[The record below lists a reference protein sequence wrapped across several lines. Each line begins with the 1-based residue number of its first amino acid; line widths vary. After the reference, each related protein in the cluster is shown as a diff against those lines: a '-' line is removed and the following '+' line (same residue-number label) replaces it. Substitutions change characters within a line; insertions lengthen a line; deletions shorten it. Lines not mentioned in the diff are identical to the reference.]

1 MDSKTSSEISNNN
14 TKFRF
19 FNIIQIFKMKKIAT
33 LIILFST
40 FMQAQQ
46 SYPTYPELWKEV
58 EKFENDD
65 LPKSANQSVEKIY
78 QLAKKEQNS
87 PQLVKALLY
96 QSKYTMDLE
105 EDAELIIVQRLE
117 KELAESTFPTQ
128 NILESILANLYWQ
141 YFQENRWQFYDR
153 TETNEKVDAAD
164 FRTWDLKTIFKEI
177 QVHFKKSLTNEN
189 LLQSTDMSDFEAILI
204 TSSHHK
210 IYQPTLYDF
219 LAHQALDFYQ
229 TDENSISQPAFK
241 FEMKDPLLLADYDAF
256 SSLTLTT
263 QDTLSLSFQALQ
275 LYQKLTLF
283 HRNRL
288 DKSPL
293 ILLDIDRLHFVK
305 EQGVMLDKESLFF
318 ETIKISQSRHI
329 SNQAGTLYD
338 FEMAN
343 VYKNQGNTYSYPSN
357 LGEQWK
363 LKSAIEVCG
372 NAIKRFPESW
382 GAQKCFNL
390 QNEILLPKLSLQT
403 ESFLPENKAARI
415 KVEYTNLE
423 QLEFKVCKVNAKTQ
437 KDIQNIYDDSLI
449 LAKLKAFKVVQNWN
463 QDLKTIDDYQN
474 HSTETLLPALPQG
487 FYVIVARIPDSETF
501 AYAFL
506 QVTDWVMTEVETHT
520 EQRLQLVNRNNGNP
534 IKGASIHLKSLY
546 ESRYDKP
553 FNKTFTTD
561 SNGFIYL
568 PNNTYYYNLEATVKI
583 GKKTA
588 VFSPYSIN
596 EMYRANTSKETSH
609 QVEVFTDRSIYRP
622 GQKVYFK
629 GIVFKNEHFGKK
641 IVSKVVPDLKLEAL
655 LIDVNYQ
662 EVGKLQVTT
671 NTYGSVAGE
680 FVLPETG
687 LTGLFRIRIKS
698 SNSNIYG
705 ETSFSVEEYKRPKFE
720 AVFNPVK
727 ETFKVNET
735 VTVKGNALA
744 YAGSNIT
751 DAKVV
756 YSVKRLVQYPRWCYW
771 RMPDFRSEPQE
782 ITHGETQTDANGV
795 FEIAFTALPD
805 LSVDVKNTPIFRY
818 EITADITDI
827 NGETHSATTVVQVGY
842 HSMTADISISN
853 QWDKS
858 KDKQTIT
865 LMTQNLN
872 GEKVPSHG
880 VLKIY
885 KLKAPKQVKR
895 QRPWS
900 APEYAIWSE
909 SEFNKL
915 FPNDYFEG
923 DSDVNQWKNGD
934 KVYEKTYETKEGSAD
949 LILQKEYKNWE
960 SGSYQA
966 VLETKDSQG
975 NEIIDKVIFSV
986 WHPQDQKVADQR
998 LFSVYTD
1005 KSNYLPGEKVI
1016 LKVGSASPD
1025 AMMYVYV
1032 EKDKKIIQ
1040 TIPIAIQDQQ
1050 KSIEIPVLETD
1061 LGGFSILVTQVNLNA
1076 FSTQLLSVNVIEDK
1090 PVLSIETLTFRD
1102 KMQPGSEQ
1110 TWSFKLKGLQKDQKA
1125 AELLASM
1132 YDASLDQFKEH
1143 QWMVPYIYQNTYWS
1157 NLNASAYNS
1166 FAQKG
1171 FTVRQLPEWD
1181 YIDTHQFEW
1190 TQWNWFGFN
1199 FTYNRR
1205 VYAYEMK
1212 MSSPRRLEE
1221 NVMAEVAAPAE
1232 ELEEMKD
1239 SVGNGNID
1247 VVGLSKEEIKTK
1259 PKTDFSDV
1267 KIRTNFNET
1276 AFFYPQLHTDAE
1288 GNITFTFTSPEALT
1302 RWKMQLLGHTVDM
1315 QTVYHSATSV
1325 TQKDLMVQPNAPR
1338 FLREGDAIIFSTK
1351 LSNISDQKLD
1361 GMAMLELTDALTGAN
1376 IDGLL
1381 SNVETQKTFSID
1393 AKGNSI
1399 VSWNLSIPQGLQAV
1413 QYKVVAKA
1421 GDFSDGEQNV
1431 LPVLT
1436 NRMLVTETMPMWVN
1450 SGETRTFT
1458 LDKLKNNTS
1467 TTLQHHKLTLEVT
1480 SHPVWYAIQ
1489 ALPYLMEYPYECSE
1503 QTFSR
1508 YYANALATKIVSDNP
1523 KIKAVFDQW
1532 ENSEA
1537 LLSNLEKNEE
1547 LKSLLIAETPWLR
1560 DAQSETE
1567 QKKRIALLFDLKKM
1581 SKELEQSAKKLQDMQ
1596 FSDGGF
1602 PWFKGSRYPDR
1613 YITQHIAAGF
1623 GHLEKLGVFPIRTKE
1638 MLTYD
1643 EGKKTHEMLTK
1654 AIGYLDARI
1663 IEDYDYIQNEAKKI
1677 LQRNKDV
1684 KQGQKDA
1691 DAYLKSNHL
1700 GVMQLHYLYT
1710 RSFYPEIAIN
1720 EKLKKVIDYYKGQA
1734 VQYWKDYGLYQKGLI
1749 ALVLNRNDKTD
1760 IAKAIVKSLDENSI
1774 THAELGMYWKENK
1787 GSWYWYQAPIET
1799 QALMIETFAEV
1810 KPNQTKIDQLK
1821 VWLLKNKQT
1830 NRWETTKSTTEAV
1843 FALLAYGSDWTISE
1857 KPVIAKV
1864 GGKEVIP
1871 TLSEAGSGYFKTSW
1885 NNEEIKPEQATVS
1898 LTKTDKGI
1906 AWGGLYWQ
1914 YFENLDKIT
1923 FAQTPLQLSKKLFL
1937 KQNTDTGEKLFEI
1950 KDGTEVKVGDLVRVR
1965 IELKVDRDM
1974 EFVHMKDMRASGFEP
1989 INVIS
1994 EYKYQDS
2001 LGYYESTKDA
2011 ATNFFFSYLG
2021 KGVYV
2026 FEYDLRANNA
2036 GDFSNGIT
2044 TIQCMYAPEF
2054 TSHSEGVRVVIKP

>member
-1 MDSKTSSEISNNN
+1 
-14 TKFRF
+14 
-19 FNIIQIFKMKKIAT
+19 MKKLAT
-33 LIILFST
+33 LILLFSSL
-40 FMQAQQ
+40 MQAQQ

-87 PQLVKALLY
+87 PQLVKALLF
-96 QSKYTMDLE
+96 QSKYAMDLE
-105 EDAELIIVQRLE
+105 EDAELLIVQRLE
-117 KELAESTFPTQ
+117 KELSESTFPIQ

-141 YFQENRWQFYDR
+141 YFQENRWQFYNR
-153 TETNEKVDAAD
+153 TETSEKINPDD

-177 QVHFKKSLTNEN
+177 QVHYEKSLAQEK
-189 LLQSTDMSDFEAILI
+189 LLQSTDLSPFEAILI

-229 TDENSISQPAFK
+229 TDENSISQPANK
-241 FEMKDPLLLADYDAF
+241 FEMTDQLLLADYDTF
-256 SSLTLTT
+256 SSLTLAT
-263 QDTLSLSFQALQ
+263 QDTLSLTFQALQ

-283 HRNRL
+283 HRIRL

-305 EQGVMLDKESLFF
+305 EQGVIPDKENLFF
-318 ETIKISQSRHI
+318 ETIKISQSRNI
-329 SNQAGTLYD
+329 SHQAGTLYD
-338 FEMAN
+338 FEMAS
-343 VYKNQGNTYSYPSN
+343 VYKNQGNTYSYPSH

-363 LKSAIEVCG
+363 LKSAMEVCG

-382 GAQKCFNL
+382 GAQKCLNL
-390 QNEILLPKLSLQT
+390 QNEILVPKLSLQT

-423 QLEFKVCKVNAKTQ
+423 HLEFQVCKVNAKTQ
-437 KDIQNIYDDSLI
+437 KDIQNIYDDSI
-449 LAKLKAFKVVQNWN
+449 VLAKLKDFKVVQNWK

-474 HSTETLLPALPQG
+474 HSTETLFPALPQG
-487 FYVIVARIPDSETF
+487 FYVIVAKIPDTETF
-501 AYAFL
+501 AYAFV
-506 QVTDWVMTEVETHT
+506 QVTDWVLTEIETHT
-520 EQRLQLVNRNNGNP
+520 EQRLQLVNRNTGNP
-534 IKGASIHLKSLY
+534 IKGASIHLKSLR

-553 FNKTFTTD
+553 FDKSFTSD
-561 SNGFIYL
+561 ANGFIYL
-568 PNNTYYYNLEATVKI
+568 PNNTYYYNLEATVKL

-588 VFSPYSIN
+588 VFSPFSIN
-596 EMYRANTSKETSH
+596 EIYRGQDSKEAYH

-629 GIVFKNEHFGKK
+629 GIVFKNEYFGKK
-641 IVSKVVPDLKLEAL
+641 IVSKVTSDLKLEAL
-655 LIDVNYQ
+655 LFDVNYQ
-662 EVGKLQVTT
+662 EIGKLQVTT
-671 NTYGSVAGE
+671 NAYGSVAGE
-680 FVLPETG
+680 FILPETG
-687 LTGLFRIRIKS
+687 LTGMFHLRIKN
-698 SNSNIYG
+698 SNSKIYG
-705 ETSFSVEEYKRPKFE
+705 ETSVSVEEYKRPKFE
-720 AVFNPVK
+720 VVFNPVK

-756 YSVKRLVQYPRWCYW
+756 YAVKRLVQYPRWCYW
-771 RMPDFRSEPQE
+771 RMPYFHSEPQE

-805 LSVDVKNTPIFRY
+805 WSVDAKNQPIFRY
-818 EITADITDI
+818 EITADVTDI
-827 NGETHSATTVVQVGY
+827 NGETHTAVSVVQVGY
-842 HSMTADISISN
+842 HSMTAGIFTAT

-858 KDKQTIT
+858 ADSHSINLT
-865 LMTQNLN
+865 TQNLN
-872 GEKVPSHG
+872 GEKVPSQG

-895 QRPWS
+895 ERPWS
-900 APEYAIWSE
+900 APEYSIWSE

-915 FPNDYFEG
+915 FPNDFFEG
-923 DSDVNQWKNGD
+923 GSDVNQWKTEE
-934 KVYEKTYETKEGSAD
+934 KVFEKTYDAPEGTAD
-949 LILQKEYKNWE
+949 LKLQKDYKNWE

-966 VLETKDSQG
+966 VLETKDAQG
-975 NEIIDKVIFSV
+975 NDIVDKVIFSV

-1005 KSNYLPGEKVI
+1005 KSSYRPGEKVV

-1025 AMMYVYV
+1025 AMIYVYV

-1040 TIPIAIQDQQ
+1040 TLPIVIHDQQ
-1050 KSIEIPVLETD
+1050 KSLEIPVLETD
-1061 LGGFSILVTQVNLNA
+1061 LGGFSIMVTQVNLNA
-1076 FSTQLLSVNVIEDK
+1076 FSTQVLSVNVIEEK

-1132 YDASLDQFKEH
+1132 YDASLDQFTPH
-1143 QWMVPYIYQNTYWS
+1143 QWQLPYIQQNTYWS

-1166 FAQKG
+1166 FGQKG

-1199 FTYNRR
+1199 FTNDLKGY
-1205 VYAYEMK
+1205 VYAMK
-1212 MSSPRRLEE
+1212 ASSPRRLEE

-1232 ELEEMKD
+1232 ELDEMKD

-1276 AFFYPQLHTDAE
+1276 AFFYPQLYTDAE

-1302 RWKMQLLGHTVDM
+1302 RWKMQLLGHTIDM
-1315 QTVYHSATSV
+1315 QTVYQSATSV

-1361 GMAMLELTDALTGAN
+1361 GVAMLELTDALTGAH

-1393 AKGNSI
+1393 AKGNAV
-1399 VSWNLSIPQGLQAV
+1399 VSWNFVVPQGLQAV

-1436 NRMLVTETMPMWVN
+1436 NRMLVTETLPMWVN

-1467 TTLQHHKLTLEVT
+1467 TTLQNHKLTLEVT

-1532 ENSEA
+1532 ENSDA

-1643 EGKKTHEMLTK
+1643 EGKKTHEMLIK
-1654 AIGYLDARI
+1654 AMGYLDARI

-1677 LQRNKDV
+1677 LQRPKDV
-1684 KQGQKDA
+1684 KQGQKEA

-1700 GVMQLHYLYT
+1700 GAMQLHYLYT
-1710 RSFYPEIAIN
+1710 RSFYPEIAVN
-1720 EKLKKVIDYYKGQA
+1720 ERLKKVLDYYQGQA
-1734 VQYWKDYGLYQKGLI
+1734 VSYWKEYGLYQKGLI
-1749 ALVLNRNDKTD
+1749 ALVLNRSGKSDVAKT
-1760 IAKAIVKSLDENSI
+1760 IVKSLDENSI

-1810 KPNQTKIDQLK
+1810 KPVQSQLDQLK

-1843 FALLAYGSDWTISE
+1843 FALLAYGTDWTISE
-1857 KPVIAKV
+1857 QPVAVKV
-1864 GGKEVIP
+1864 GGKEVTP
-1871 TLSEAGSGYFKTSW
+1871 TATEAGSGYFKTSW
-1885 NNEEIKPEQATVS
+1885 NPKDIKPEQATVS

-1923 FAQTPLQLSKKLFL
+1923 FAVTPLQLSKKLFL

-1989 INVIS
+1989 VNVLS

>member
-1 MDSKTSSEISNNN
+1 MLSCSLYSDW
-14 TKFRF
+14 
-19 FNIIQIFKMKKIAT
+19 KKK
-33 LIILFST
+33 LS
-40 FMQAQQ
+40 
-46 SYPTYPELWKEV
+46 
-58 EKFENDD
+58 
-65 LPKSANQSVEKIY
+65 
-78 QLAKKEQNS
+78 
-87 PQLVKALLY
+87 
-96 QSKYTMDLE
+96 
-105 EDAELIIVQRLE
+105 
-117 KELAESTFPTQ
+117 ESTFPTQ

-141 YFQENRWQFYDR
+141 YFQENRWQFYGR
-153 TETNEKVDAAD
+153 TETSEKVSPED

-177 QVHFKKSLTNEN
+177 QVHYEKSLAQEN
-189 LLQSTDMSDFEAILI
+189 LLQSTDLSPFEAILI

-241 FEMKDPLLLADYDAF
+241 FEMKDPLLLADYDTF

-263 QDTLSLSFQALQ
+263 PDTMSLSFQALQ

-283 HRNRL
+283 HRNRT

-293 ILLDIDRLHFVK
+293 ILLDIDRLHFVNDH
-305 EQGVMLDKESLFF
+305 GVMNDKEHLFF
-318 ETIKISQSRHI
+318 ETIKISQSRNI
-329 SNQAGTLYD
+329 SHQAGTLYD

-382 GAQKCFNL
+382 GAQKCANL

-423 QLEFKVCKVNAKTQ
+423 HLEFQVCKVNAKTQ
-437 KDIQNIYDDSLI
+437 KNFQSIYDDSI
-449 LAKLKAFKVVQNWN
+449 VLAKLKAFKVVQNWK
-463 QDLKTIDDYQN
+463 QDLKTIDDYQE

-487 FYVIVARIPDSETF
+487 FYVIVAKIPDTETF
-501 AYAFL
+501 AYAFV
-506 QVTDWVMTEVETHT
+506 QVTDWVLTEIETHT
-520 EQRLQLVNRNNGNP
+520 EQRLQLVNRNTGNP
-534 IKGASIHLKSLY
+534 VKGASIHLKSLH

-553 FNKTFTTD
+553 FDKSFTTD
-561 SNGFIYL
+561 ANGFIYL
-568 PNNTYYYNLEATVKI
+568 PNNTYYYNLEATVKL

-588 VFSPYSIN
+588 VFSPFSIN
-596 EMYRANTSKETSH
+596 EIYRGQDSKEAYH

-629 GIVFKNEHFGKK
+629 GIVFKNEHVGKK
-641 IVSKVVPDLKLEAL
+641 IVSKVAPDLKLEAL
-655 LIDVNYQ
+655 LYDVNYQ

-671 NTYGSVAGE
+671 NAYGSVAGE
-680 FVLPETG
+680 FMLPETG
-687 LTGLFRIRIKS
+687 LTGMFHIRIKN
-698 SNSNIYG
+698 SNSKIYG
-705 ETSFSVEEYKRPKFE
+705 ETSVSVEEYKRPKFE

-756 YSVKRLVQYPRWCYW
+756 YAVKRLVQYPRWCYW
-771 RMPDFRSEPQE
+771 RMPYFHSEPQE

-805 LSVDVKNTPIFRY
+805 LSVDAKSQPIFRY
-818 EITADITDI
+818 EITADVTDI
-827 NGETHSATTVVQVGY
+827 NGETHTAVSVVQVGY
-842 HSMTADISISN
+842 HSMTANIYTSN

-858 KDKQTIT
+858 ADSQSIILT
-865 LMTQNLN
+865 TQNLN
-872 GEKVPSHG
+872 GENVPSQG

-895 QRPWS
+895 ERPWS

-915 FPNDYFEG
+915 FPNDLFEG
-923 DSDVNQWKNGD
+923 GSDVNQWKTGE
-934 KVYEKTYETKEGSAD
+934 KVFEKTYDATEGTAD
-949 LILQKEYKNWE
+949 LKLQKDYKNWE

-966 VLETKDSQG
+966 IVETKDAQG
-975 NEIIDKVIFSV
+975 NDIVDKVIFNV
-986 WHPQDQKVADQR
+986 WHPQDEKVSDQL

-1005 KSNYLPGEKVI
+1005 KSTYRPGEKVV
-1016 LKVGSASPD
+1016 LKVGSASPE
-1025 AMMYVYV
+1025 AMLYVYV

-1040 TIPIAIQDQQ
+1040 TIPVVLHDQQ

-1061 LGGFSILVTQVNLNA
+1061 LGGFSILASLVNLNA
-1076 FSTQLLSVNVIEDK
+1076 FASQTLTVNVVEEVPTLSV
-1090 PVLSIETLTFRD
+1090 ETLTFRD

-1132 YDASLDQFKEH
+1132 YDASLDQFTPH
-1143 QWMVPYIYQNTYWS
+1143 QWQLPYIQQNTYWS
-1157 NLNASAYNS
+1157 NLNANAYNS
-1166 FAQKG
+1166 FGQKG
-1171 FTVRQLPEWD
+1171 FFVRQLPELEYND
-1181 YIDTHQFEW
+1181 FQDFEW
-1190 TQWNWFGFN
+1190 AQWNWFGFN
-1199 FTYNRR
+1199 FAYNNRL
-1205 VYAYEMK
+1205 YKAEMK
-1212 MSSPRRLEE
+1212 LASPRMLKDDVFVAEE
-1221 NVMAEVAAPAE
+1221 VAAAPAE
-1232 ELEEMKD
+1232 AIQGNMDKVVVTADSTANGLLEEAT
-1239 SVGNGNID
+1239 
-1247 VVGLSKEEIKTK
+1247 EIK
-1259 PKTDFSDV
+1259 PKTDFSEV

-1276 AFFYPQLHTDAE
+1276 AFFYPQLSTDAD

-1351 LSNISDQKLD
+1351 LSNISDQKLE
-1361 GMAMLELTDALTGAN
+1361 GVAMLELTDALTGAS
-1376 IDGLL
+1376 IDELL
-1381 SNVETQKTFSID
+1381 ANTETQKSFSVD
-1393 AKGNSI
+1393 AKGNAI
-1399 VSWNLSIPQGLQAV
+1399 VSWNLIVPQGLQAV

-1467 TTLQHHKLTLEVT
+1467 TTLQNHKLTLEVT

-1532 ENSEA
+1532 ENSDA

-1663 IEDYDYIQNEAKKI
+1663 IEDYDYIQKEAKKR
-1677 LQRNKDV
+1677 LETPKDV

-1691 DAYLKSNHL
+1691 DAYLKANHL
-1700 GVMQLHYLYT
+1700 GALQLHYLYT

-1720 EKLKKVIDYYKGQA
+1720 ERLKKVVDYYQGQA
-1734 VQYWKDYGLYQKGLI
+1734 VQYWKEYSLYQKGLI
-1749 ALVLNRNDKTD
+1749 ALVLNRSGKPDV
-1760 IAKAIVKSLDENSI
+1760 AKAIVKSLDENSI

-1810 KPNQTKIDQLK
+1810 KPVQSQLDQLK

-1843 FALLAYGSDWTISE
+1843 FALLAYGTDWTISE
-1857 KPVIAKV
+1857 KPVVAKV
-1864 GGKEVIP
+1864 GGKDVTPTVI
-1871 TLSEAGSGYFKTSW
+1871 EAGSGYFKTSW
-1885 NNEEIKPEQATVS
+1885 NTTDIKPEQATVS

-1989 INVIS
+1989 VNVLS

-2054 TSHSEGVRVVIKP
+2054 MSHSEGVRVMISEIK